1 MILGA
6 TLFDPHTTDPR
17 INCTDPCP
25 LLSKEMNHPYLYPD
39 EAPWTEDY
47 QELRD
52 IRAQRNYPRA
62 FDDEEE
68 FLDALFWVV

>member
-1 MILGA
+1 
-6 TLFDPHTTDPR
+6 
-17 INCTDPCP
+17 
-25 LLSKEMNHPYLYPD
+25 MNHPYLFPD
-39 EAPWTEDY
+39 QAEWTDDF
-47 QELRD
+47 QELQD

>member
-1 MILGA
+1 
-6 TLFDPHTTDPR
+6 
-17 INCTDPCP
+17 
-25 LLSKEMNHPYLYPD
+25 MNNPYLYPD
-39 EAPWTEDY
+39 QAEWHEDY